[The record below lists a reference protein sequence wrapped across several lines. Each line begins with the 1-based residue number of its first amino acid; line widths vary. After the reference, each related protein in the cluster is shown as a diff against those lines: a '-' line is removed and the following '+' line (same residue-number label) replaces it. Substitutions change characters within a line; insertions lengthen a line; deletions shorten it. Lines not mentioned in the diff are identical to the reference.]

1 MTGIKDITKDDEE
14 NMTITKIILYPYI
27 DKRPKTSEGRH
38 WAVADNRIYSRA
50 FSKLKDHG
58 SFALGRRKK
67 KETWLY

>member
-1 MTGIKDITKDDEE
+1 MMKRIWQLQRSLYTLILIKD
-14 NMTITKIILYPYI
+14 L
-27 DKRPKTSEGRH
+27 KTSEGRH